1 MRRGIE
7 GAEHIFPQGSG
18 GVEEEHAA
26 VEEGMRML
34 GIGVGGVRNGRWARE
49 GARVRERRVSAVLR
63 SPGVGSPGVVV
74 EVADASVVG
83 GEVGGGGQRSV
94 EGRVGVA
101 EDGYIGVQENNGV
114 VTGERKDT
122 ELCPGVLEAGCDERC
137 FVMGW
142 RE

>member
-7 GAEHIFPQGSG
+7 GAEHIFPQGG
-18 GVEEEHAA
+18 RGVEEEHTA
-26 VEEGMRML
+26 VEERMRVL
-34 GIGVGGVRNGRWARE
+34 GIRVGGVRNRRRARE
-49 GARVRERRVSAVLR
+49 SARVGERRVSAVLR
-63 SPGVGSPGVVV
+63 SPGVGSPGIVV

-83 GEVGGGGQRSV
+83 GEVGGRGQRSV
-94 EGRVGVA
+94 EGGVRVA
-101 EDGYIGVQENNGV
+101 EDGYIGVQEDNGV

-122 ELCPGVLEAGCDERC
+122 ELCPGVFEAGCDERC